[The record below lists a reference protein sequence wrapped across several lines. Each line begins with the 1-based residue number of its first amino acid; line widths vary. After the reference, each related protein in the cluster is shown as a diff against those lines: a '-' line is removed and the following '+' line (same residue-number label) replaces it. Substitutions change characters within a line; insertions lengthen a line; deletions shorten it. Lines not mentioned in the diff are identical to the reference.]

1 MVKSLRISQR
11 KKEELRRR
19 NQIGMEKW
27 LSDVIY
33 LQLVEG
39 ELTGRDLPSHVDTE
53 VLAQSIENRGCEA
66 CNAL

>member
-19 NQIGMEKW
+19 DQIGMEKW

-33 LQLVEG
+33 LQPVEG
-39 ELTGRDLPSHVDTE
+39 ELTDRDLPSHVDTE
-53 VLAQSIENRGCEA
+53 VLA
-66 CNAL
+66 